1 MHSRTATVPAARY
14 TGFMQIDFMKK
25 AIIGGWVLGLGVLA
39 FSVNLTSLGGWTVL
53 VGLGVLPPLVM
64 LKMWNPPG
72 PAMTMS
78 ESIRDAIK

>member
-1 MHSRTATVPAARY
+1 
-14 TGFMQIDFMKK
+14 MQTEIAKK

-39 FSVNLTSLGGWTVL
+39 FSFNLTSVFAWTAL

-72 PAMTMS
+72 PATTMS
-78 ESIRDAIK
+78 ERIREAIK